1 MGKISLRWGGVRV
14 LNTNKKIEDLL
25 KKLSLDMEKMKLAE
39 YIELLNNPKRLLWVN
54 FIAGVARGLGTAIG
68 FTILFAIILYFLQKL
83 VLLKLPLISDFIADI
98 VRMVQNNT
106 RIPKY

>member
-1 MGKISLRWGGVRV
+1 M